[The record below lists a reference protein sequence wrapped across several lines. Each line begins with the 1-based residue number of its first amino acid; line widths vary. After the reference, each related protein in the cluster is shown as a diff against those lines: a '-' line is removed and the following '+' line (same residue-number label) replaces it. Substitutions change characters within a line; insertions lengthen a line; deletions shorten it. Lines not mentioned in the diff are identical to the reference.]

1 MLIQSENNLIQGLY
15 QGCEKLR
22 KSEKILM
29 LGISWPSLS
38 RGGNER
44 EKERT
49 G

>member
-1 MLIQSENNLIQGLY
+1 MRISDLLIQSENNLIQGLY

-38 RGGNER
+38 GG
-44 EKERT
+44 KERK
-49 G
+49 